1 MKRTIALALGLGA
14 LLAASI
20 ADAAAIVGAKRPTL
34 KVYSAHDGGDVVA
47 EIPSADLKFP
57 ALILTKRSSSGLV
70 KATFEFTRGDK
81 PPVTGWVRYRSV
93 RINETVN
100 IEVPGCAPPS
110 TKVALQ
116 SRGSRGLGKEC
127 K

>member
-1 MKRTIALALGLGA
+1 MKRTIALALGLVA
-14 LLAASI
+14 LLAVGVAE
-20 ADAAAIVGAKRPTL
+20 AAGIVGAKRPTL
-34 KVYSAHDGGDVVA
+34 KIYSAHDGGKIVA
-47 EIPSADLKFP
+47 EISSADIKFP
-57 ALILTKRSSSGLV
+57 APLLTKRSSSGLI
-70 KATFEFTRGDK
+70 KTTLEFTRGDK

-110 TKVALQ
+110 TKVAMQ